1 MILNKN
7 RKSIKKNNFIFRF
20 SFIFSIKNFQLL
32 ASLQIITQKKDYSPF
47 NKKKKFIFYPFLL
60 KINIL
65 IFELEKKNRT
75 LFIYDGNCQQKKL
88 CFKIKKKK
96 KFFGI
101 DLKKP

>member
-7 RKSIKKNNFIFRF
+7 RKSIKKNNFIFR
-20 SFIFSIKNFQLL
+20 FIFSIKNFQLL

-65 IFELEKKNRT
+65 IFELEKKRIGHRLYMMEIANK
-75 LFIYDGNCQQKKL
+75 KKL
-88 CFKIKKKK
+88 CFKIKKRRN
-96 KFFGI
+96 FSV
-101 DLKKP
+101 